1 MLLCG
6 ICVTFS
12 AMSICPHD
20 GLYCPLLAKDSIPDL
35 PCEQCKRFCTAK
47 AAQLPR
53 LGAVARGL
61 ILEAMNPPDKPQL
74 RTLSEQASRRR
85 AMAQLSKAGL
95 MSAWYKFSGGSWEKA
110 KHGAPKYCHYTRRL
124 KRVPKLT
131 PLGESISNLISEDI
145 RQNRRIRWDRVLQKL
160 PPIGKDMLEVKAAWI
175 EVLRQNLKD
184 YREEL
189 STMQQFNSTA
199 PGIPGTTEKIA
210 QTNRHIQE
218 VEALTFLEH
227 HPGQLTVWDD
237 AVALF
242 RYTYTTTTQPEG

>member
-1 MLLCG
+1 M
-6 ICVTFS
+6 T
-12 AMSICPHD
+12 ICPYD
-20 GLYCPLLAKDSIPDL
+20 GLYCPLLEKDFIPDL

-61 ILEAMNPPDKPQL
+61 ILEAIDPPKSPPL

-95 MSAWYKFSGGSWEKA
+95 MSAWYNFSGGSWEKG
-110 KHGAPKYCHYTRRL
+110 KSGKPTYCHHSRRL
-124 KRVPKLT
+124 KRVPKFT
-131 PLGESISNLISEDI
+131 PLGECISNLIAEDI

-175 EVLRQNLKD
+175 AVLRQNLKD
-184 YREEL
+184 CREKL
-189 STMQQFNSTA
+189 SMTRQLNPTA
-199 PGIPGTTEKIA
+199 PGIPAMTKEIA
-210 QTNRHIQE
+210 QIDRHIQE

-227 HPGQLTVWDD
+227 HPGQLTVWED

-242 RYTYTTTTQPEG
+242 RYTYTTTPTQPG